1 MTATLEAPTH
11 RAIPSVEPR
20 PWLVVGSLALR
31 EWVRFLRQPNRIF
44 GAIGQPIMFWIV
56 FAAGLGP
63 SFRPGGGADATAPEL
78 TYGEFFFPGTLT
90 LILLFTAIFTTISI
104 IEDRREGFLQSVLV
118 APVPRWSMV
127 LGKVLGGALIALA
140 QAVLFLLLSWAVG
153 IRLGPVAFVAA
164 VAWMF
169 VLAMALTALGSAF
182 AWSTDSTQGFH
193 AVMSVILFPMWLL
206 SGAFFPVDSGW
217 LSWIVRLNPLTYGV
231 AGLRRLMYL
240 GTTDPPLPPGVPG
253 LATSTVV
260 TLLFLVGAFIWAWRA
275 AGRRTA
281 GDLQ

>member
-1 MTATLEAPTH
+1 MTTVTAPPRRQSAIQPVRPGLVVATLA
-11 RAIPSVEPR
+11 A
-20 PWLVVGSLALR
+20 R

-63 SFRPGGGADATAPEL
+63 SFRPAGERSAEL
-78 TYGEFFFPGTLT
+78 SYAEFFFPGTLA

-104 IEDRREGFLQSVLV
+104 IEDRKEGFMQSVLV

-127 LGKVLGGALIALA
+127 LGKVLGGGTLALA
-140 QAVLFLLLSWAVG
+140 QAVLFLLLSWTVG
-153 IRLGPVAFVAA
+153 IRLGPFGFLAAFGWMLIMA
-164 VAWMF
+164 V
-169 VLAMALTALGSAF
+169 ALTALGSMF

-206 SGAFFPVDSGW
+206 SGSFFPVESGW
-217 LSWIVRLNPLTYGV
+217 LAWIVRLNPLTYGV
-231 AGLRRLMYL
+231 AGLRRLLYL
-240 GTTDPPLPPGVPG
+240 GEANPPIPPGVPG
-253 LATSTVV
+253 LAASAAV
-260 TLLFLVGAFIWAWRA
+260 TLGFLLVTLALAWWA